1 MTRRRG
7 VFLLEIVMALGILT
21 LVASVVAGTTVDASR
36 RSQRLEDGLD
46 AELLARSWLEVLRGL
61 DSNDARDLAAAA
73 DPERHLESRW
83 PGLLPRPAPSEVELH
98 LDLGRD
104 EVLPGLV
111 HFQVRVSWERRD
123 RPGSLRVST
132 LVRSLP

>member
-7 VFLLEIVMALGILT
+7 VFLLEIVMALGIL
-21 LVASVVAGTTVDASR
+21 AMAAGAVTGAAVDASR

-61 DSNDARDLAAAA
+61 DPDDARDLAAAP
-73 DPERHLESRW
+73 DPERFLESRW
-83 PGLLPRPAPSEVELH
+83 PDLLPNPAPSEVELH

-104 EVLPGLV
+104 EVTAGLV
-111 HFQVRVSWERRD
+111 HFQVRVSWERAD
-123 RPGSLRVST
+123 RPGDLRVST
-132 LVRSLP
+132 LVRSDS

>member
-7 VFLLEIVMALGILT
+7 VFLLEIVMALGILA
-21 LVASVVAGTTVDASR
+21 LAASVVAGTAVDASR

-61 DSNDARDLAAAA
+61 DEDDARDLAAAA
-73 DPERHLESRW
+73 DPERFLLAGW
-83 PGLLPRPAPSEVELH
+83 PDLLPQPAPSEVELH

-104 EVLPGLV
+104 EVSPGLV
-111 HFQVRVSWERRD
+111 HLQVRVSWERAE

-132 LVRSLP
+132 LVRSQS